1 MIATGHDLV
10 IYSYTELVERNEL
23 KNTEITTFI
32 LRLIVKQTNVF
43 DCHDIAAW
51 SSAPSFRSVTFDVQS
66 GHPPIVPRTQLA
78 RKHLRLVWQYTA
90 CHFSNFSTYERSAV
104 GVKHWHFLKLRVI
117 GGLF

>member
-43 DCHDIAAW
+43 DCHDIAA
-51 SSAPSFRSVTFDVQS
+51 
-66 GHPPIVPRTQLA
+66 
-78 RKHLRLVWQYTA
+78 
-90 CHFSNFSTYERSAV
+90 
-104 GVKHWHFLKLRVI
+104 
-117 GGLF
+117 

>member
-43 DCHDIAAW
+43 DCGLVL
-51 SSAPSFRSVTFDVQS
+51 SSFIPLCYF
-66 GHPPIVPRTQLA
+66 
-78 RKHLRLVWQYTA
+78 
-90 CHFSNFSTYERSAV
+90 
-104 GVKHWHFLKLRVI
+104 
-117 GGLF
+117 